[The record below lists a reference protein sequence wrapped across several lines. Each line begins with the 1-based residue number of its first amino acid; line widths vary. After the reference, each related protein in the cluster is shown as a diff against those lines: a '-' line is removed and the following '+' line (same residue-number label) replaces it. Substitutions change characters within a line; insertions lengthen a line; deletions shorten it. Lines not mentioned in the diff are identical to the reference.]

1 MLVTLSFIASIFVIW
16 RSISLFLTAMLFFT
30 VEASH
35 FYRRLFGGSKASR
48 EDTIEVVGMARSK
61 KSAHG
66 SKAAKAAK
74 AAKRVVAAV
83 ASEGEFGDTE
93 DGDASDAMHELCME
107 LKAEINEEDGKT
119 VLKAVVK
126 CVGEQFFH
134 RGSSF
139 KALVRFIDHMT
150 FESDPYVAAAFAG
163 NDDLV
168 EKLVTLLTM
177 WSTKMEAATCP
188 ADGKERD
195 MKSIPAELDH
205 SLHDHLIFVWAGLA
219 STTDSLDA
227 LLHALDR
234 TSNLVLVFRTMG
246 EMLPRE
252 QSYSTQEQSLEVLC
266 RLYAGQKAFLPDYP
280 TDLLSILPEKFVAHC
295 QGKKLSKMLRTM
307 RPTLNAINEHNDNI
321 FSYQLT
327 ELLFIV
333 NYSGGEEYEVRLR
346 GFEWLDLGLHEVTMG
361 CPDSWVTFAYS
372 DVRRFHA
379 EDDTDPASAI
389 ISLER
394 MPRNLD
400 TALLIA
406 SVPPPPPGTYPALRF
421 KFRPQQSTAANQRLL
436 DQLSGIFSARLAA
449 LETVNLDPHRRRVS
463 MPASTVRPDQEP
475 QRSPVLRTPA
485 ATGVVEDGQ
494 ISTRL
499 SRDRAKRHVG
509 GDDTE
514 LGAQPAKMQKLA
526 DTAAAKTAKTP
537 SSAPTGTPVSSR
549 DAVRSSRRGS
559 APPTTSASSS
569 RTKRTP
575 VRPPTTLPTDSE
587 EEEEEGE
594 AESLMDTE
602 HSGEECEVM
611 DAAPCSND
619 AEPGEN
625 EPANLTVDTETSM
638 DHLDLGAPSPAGSSE
653 DGDGGDMMPM
663 LIAQI
668 VASHAEKASK
678 KKHKRVTVAIDNAT
692 ATIDGYL
699 EKWVEFNQDT
709 QAETDAELDASL
721 ADVSAHADAI
731 LKEMDRDAARTR
743 LKVDTIYNTLM
754 RLQPTVAS
762 AVAEAQRTDALL
774 RTAQIKC
781 VKDIKRLQARVL
793 ADHDRALQVT
803 KQLEA
808 SRTQKNQRIMDA
820 LKLL

>member
-1 MLVTLSFIASIFVIW
+1 MAPAILKKI
-16 RSISLFLTAMLFFT
+16 
-30 VEASH
+30 
-35 FYRRLFGGSKASR
+35 FGGSKASSG
-48 EDTIEVVGMARSK
+48 DTIEVVGMARSK
-61 KSAHG
+61 KSARG
-66 SKAAKAAK
+66 SKAAKTAK
-74 AAKRVVAAV
+74 TARAAKRVVVAV
-83 ASEGEFGDTE
+83 STEGEFGDTE
-93 DGDASDAMHELCME
+93 DGDASDAIHELCTE
-107 LKAEINEEDGKT
+107 LKAEIDEEDGKT

-195 MKSIPAELDH
+195 MKSIPAELDR

-234 TSNLVLVFRTMG
+234 TSNLVLVFRTLG

-280 TDLLSILPEKFVAHC
+280 TDLLSLLPEELVAHC
-295 QGKKLSKMLRTM
+295 EGKKLSKMLRTM
-307 RPTLNAINEHNDNI
+307 RLTLNTINEHNDNI
-321 FSYQLT
+321 SSFQLT

-379 EDDTDPASAI
+379 EDDTDPTSAI

-449 LETVNLDPHRRRVS
+449 LETVNLNPHRRRVS

-485 ATGVVEDGQ
+485 ATGMVEDGQ

-499 SRDRAKRHVG
+499 SRDRAKRRVG

-514 LGAQPAKMQKLA
+514 LGAQPAKVQKLS
-526 DTAAAKTAKTP
+526 DTATTKTP
-537 SSAPTGTPVSSR
+537 SSAPTRTPVSSR
-549 DAVRSSRRGS
+549 DAVRSSRKGS
-559 APPTTSASSS
+559 APPTISASSS
-569 RTKRTP
+569 KTKRTP

-587 EEEEEGE
+587 EKEEGDEKEEEEGG

-602 HSGEECEVM
+602 HFGEEGKTM
-611 DAAPCSND
+611 GTASCSSD
-619 AEPGEN
+619 AEPGES

-638 DHLDLGAPSPAGSSE
+638 EHLNLGAPSPAGSSE

-678 KKHKRVTVAIDNAT
+678 KKHKRVTAAIDNAT

-743 LKVDTIYNTLM
+743 LKVDTINNTLM

-808 SRTQKNQRIMDA
+808 SRTQKNQRIIDA